1 MTSILFLK
9 ETIYYNMF
17 RCNFL
22 RNKKHFLNFFL
33 HFQNSDWILNIFQ
46 EKMTLIADIFL
57 NIRTAKNVV
66 R

>member
-22 RNKKHFLNFFL
+22 RNKKHFLNFSL
-33 HFQNSDWILNIFQ
+33 HSRNLDWILNIFQ
-46 EKMTLIADIFL
+46 EKMTLIADVFL

>member
-1 MTSILFLK
+1 MTIILFLK

-33 HFQNSDWILNIFQ
+33 HFRNLDWILNIFQ
-46 EKMTLIADIFL
+46 EKMTLIAHVFL